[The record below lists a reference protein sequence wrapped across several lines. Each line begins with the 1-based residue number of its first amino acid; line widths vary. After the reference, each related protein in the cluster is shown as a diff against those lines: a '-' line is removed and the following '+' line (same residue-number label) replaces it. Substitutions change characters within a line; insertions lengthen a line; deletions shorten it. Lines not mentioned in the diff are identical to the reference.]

1 MARQQPEDE
10 KRAGRRRAVP
20 RDMQDQ
26 QARTPPE
33 QGRAGRAGR
42 KETKGTR
49 DAAERTDAAEPQEDE
64 PPD

>member
-33 QGRAGRAGR
+33 QGRAGRE
-42 KETKGTR
+42 ETKGTR